1 MSGIARRS
9 CLDRRLR
16 RLSAAII
23 SGALIASASATAQV
37 NVVDFGVAPTPQ
49 ASPEPA
55 GLKEVLVDVADDGA
69 DGEQNRAVGQ
79 MELNDQVLE
88 QWAFGEP
95 LEQSRTRF
103 RRMVTQGIDG
113 IDGVCELTPEQKR
126 RLRLVAEAGR
136 QQLEGRL
143 RSVKTRYAGR
153 KIEQNRLGEV
163 HGLVSTI
170 QAASRQ
176 NPLEPGS
183 LLAKSLTSILTADQR
198 SRWQAWELERER
210 QSLRREIHAA
220 IATIDLSLPMTDRQR
235 RDLTRLLEAHVRP
248 VAPPRPDVDQ
258 QEANAFRQIES
269 MPPGQLALAQ
279 FHAIPVRKIQAI
291 LRPEQLEV
299 LQSMYRS
306 LRPRW
311 TTIENSGLLRERID
325 LAGDA
330 EREVRP

>member
-23 SGALIASASATAQV
+23 SGTLFASASATAQV

-49 ASPEPA
+49 ASPRPA
-55 GLKEVLVDVADDGA
+55 GLKEVLVDVADDRA
-69 DGEQNRAVGQ
+69 VEEQNRAVVQ
-79 MELNDQVLE
+79 MELNDQILE

-103 RRMVTQGIDG
+103 LQMVAQGIDG
-113 IDGVCELTPEQKR
+113 IDRVCELTPEQKR

-163 HGLVSTI
+163 HGLVSPM

-176 NPLEPGS
+176 NPLDPDS

-258 QEANAFRQIES
+258 RPANPFGQILS
-269 MPPGQLALAQ
+269 MAPGQLALAQ
-279 FHAIPVRKIQAI
+279 LNAIPVRETQAI
-291 LRPEQLEV
+291 LRPEQWEV
-299 LQSMYRS
+299 LQAIYRP
-306 LRPRW
+306 LRGRW
-311 TTIENSGLLRERID
+311 TMIESSGWLRERID
-325 LAGDA
+325 PAGDDDA
-330 EREVRP
+330 EVRP